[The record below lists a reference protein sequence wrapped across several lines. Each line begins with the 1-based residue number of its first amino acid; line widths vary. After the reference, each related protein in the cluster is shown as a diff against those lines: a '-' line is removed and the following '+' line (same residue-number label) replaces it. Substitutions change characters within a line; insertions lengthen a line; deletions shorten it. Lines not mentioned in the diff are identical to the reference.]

1 MIKTLELDNDT
12 KLKIIDES
20 LTHIKKVE
28 SDLDIEFEDRDPYD
42 AWLSFN
48 ERIDFN
54 VSEANFGWLKVTDL
68 KHLIRIINGLWREG
82 DHPMEWNCSA
92 YSVELDDKGFARVN
106 TDHMVSLFT
115 YKDGKLI
122 FHNE

>member
-28 SDLDIEFEDRDPYD
+28 SDPDIEFEDRDPYD

-54 VSEANFGWLKVTDL
+54 VSEANFGWF
-68 KHLIRIINGLWREG
+68 GLWREG

-92 YSVELDDKGFARVN
+92 YSVELDDKEFARVN

>member
-1 MIKTLELDNDT
+1 MAKMLKLDNDT

-28 SDLDIEFEDRDPYD
+28 ADPDIEMDDRDPYD
-42 AWLSFN
+42 AWLAFN

-54 VSEANFGWLKVTDL
+54 VSEANFGNDEWME
-68 KHLIRIINGLWREG
+68 EG
-82 DHPMEWNCSA
+82 EPMEWNCSA
-92 YSVELDDKGFARVN
+92 YSVELDENEFARVN
-106 TDHMVSLFT
+106 TDHMISLFS
-115 YKDGKLI
+115 YKDGKVI

>member
-12 KLKIIDES
+12 KLKIIDEA

-28 SDLDIEFEDRDPYD
+28 SDPDIEFEDRDPYD

-54 VSEANFGWLKVTDL
+54 VSEANFGNDEWMEEDA
-68 KHLIRIINGLWREG
+68 
-82 DHPMEWNCSA
+82 PMEWNCSA
-92 YSVELDDKGFARVN
+92 YSVELDDKEFARVN